1 LAPARRDRRRREQR
15 EEKMATHGEVLTVTP
30 RSPIVGADIGGV
42 DLSADLSDDVIAAIR
57 AALLTHGVIFFR
69 DQDLSPA
76 QQVALSKRFGEVLPH
91 PVKGI
96 FPEVEGGLIIMDQ
109 APDASF
115 RIEGKTVAGHQ
126 WHMDNLFAEKPPMG
140 TILYAVQTPDSGGDT
155 CFASLGAVY
164 DSFSP
169 GFRAFLDTLTA
180 LNSTT
185 AFYTRKLETAVA
197 QSSIHPVVR
206 VHPETGRKMV
216 NVSPNW
222 TEKIC
227 ELDPVE
233 SRAVLELIYQRIAM
247 SPDFQCRF
255 SWRTGSVAFWDN
267 RAVHHYAV
275 GDYMS
280 RRTMHRVM
288 LAGDR
293 PVGVGAAS
301 SPASLQ
307 RALG

>member
-1 LAPARRDRRRREQR
+1 LAKTRRDRLRRKWR
-15 EEKMATHGEVLTVTP
+15 EEKMATYGETLAVTP
-30 RSPIVGADIGGV
+30 RSPLIGADIGGV
-42 DLSADLSDDVIAAIR
+42 DLSAELDEGVIAAIR
-57 AALLTHGVIFFR
+57 AAWLKHGVIFFR
-69 DQDLSPA
+69 DQNLSPA
-76 QQVALSKRFGEVLPH
+76 RQVALSKRFGEILPH

-126 WHMDNLFAEKPPMG
+126 WHMDNLFAERPPMG
-140 TILYAVQTPDSGGDT
+140 TILYAVQVPDSGGDT
-155 CFASLGAVY
+155 CFSSLAAVY

-169 GFRAFLDTLTA
+169 GFRAFLDSLTA

-185 AFYTRKLETAVA
+185 AFYTRKLETALA
-197 QSSIHPVVR
+197 QSSVHPVVR

-227 ELDPVE
+227 ELDAPE
-233 SRAVLELIYQRIAM
+233 SRAVLDLIYQRIAA

-255 SWRTGSVAFWDN
+255 SWKPGSVAFWDN

-293 PVGVGAAS
+293 PVGV
-301 SPASLQ
+301 
-307 RALG
+307 RAN